1 MIYVITNGEQ
11 YIRTNPNG
19 RLAWSGNPTL
29 ANSFETFPA
38 ALGFL
43 KTKRVQ
49 NFLKGNSRRSRV
61 VELTDGYMPVEKPE
75 NCCEE
80 NLNDVDVIFSEDTR
94 VTLNLLNYLGINKK
108 LIALHE
114 HNEDMAKEK
123 VLEYLKNGN
132 NVALVTDRGTPIIS
146 DPGYKTVKYITDNNY
161 NVVALPGHT
170 AFVPALITSGLAPQ
184 PFLFY
189 GFLDSKDSLKRSE
202 LERLSD
208 EEETI
213 IFYEAPHRIIRTLN
227 MMLDIFGDRNISI
240 SREISKKFET
250 IYRGKISD
258 VINIIPEKGEFVI
271 IVDGVK
277 DKIVDNNITIKN
289 AVDNYIRTGFD
300 VMTSIKKV
308 AKDRNVP
315 KNVIYKEYHKEDN

>member
-1 MIYVITNGEQ
+1 MLQNSYDGK
-11 YIRTNPNG
+11 
-19 RLAWSGNPTL
+19 PTL
-29 ANSFETFPA
+29 YLISTPI
-38 ALGFL
+38 
-43 KTKRVQ
+43 
-49 NFLKGNSRRSRV
+49 GNLDDITYRSV
-61 VELTDGYMPVEKPE
+61 KI
-75 NCCEE
+75 
-80 NLNDVDVIFSEDTR
+80 LNDVDVIFSEDTR

-132 NVALVTDRGTPIIS
+132 NIALVTDRGTPIIS

-161 NVVALPGHT
+161 NVVALPGPT

-271 IVDGVK
+271 IFDGVK
-277 DKIVDNNITIKN
+277 DKIVDNNITIKD

>member
-1 MIYVITNGEQ
+1 MLQNSYDGK
-11 YIRTNPNG
+11 
-19 RLAWSGNPTL
+19 PTL
-29 ANSFETFPA
+29 YLISTPI
-38 ALGFL
+38 
-43 KTKRVQ
+43 
-49 NFLKGNSRRSRV
+49 GNLDDITYRSV
-61 VELTDGYMPVEKPE
+61 KI
-75 NCCEE
+75 
-80 NLNDVDVIFSEDTR
+80 LNDVDVIFSEDTR

-132 NVALVTDRGTPIIS
+132 NIALVTDRGTPIIS

-161 NVVALPGHT
+161 NVVALPGPT

-189 GFLDSKDSLKRSE
+189 GFLDGKDSLKRSE

-271 IVDGVK
+271 IVEGVK
-277 DKIVDNNITIKN
+277 DKIVDNNITIKD

>member
-1 MIYVITNGEQ
+1 MLQNSYDGK
-11 YIRTNPNG
+11 
-19 RLAWSGNPTL
+19 PTL
-29 ANSFETFPA
+29 YLISTPI
-38 ALGFL
+38 
-43 KTKRVQ
+43 
-49 NFLKGNSRRSRV
+49 GNLDDITYRSV
-61 VELTDGYMPVEKPE
+61 KI
-75 NCCEE
+75 
-80 NLNDVDVIFSEDTR
+80 LNDVDVIFSEDTR

-108 LIALHE
+108 IIALHE

-132 NVALVTDRGTPIIS
+132 NIALVTDRGTPIIS

-161 NVVALPGHT
+161 NVVALPGPT

-271 IVDGVK
+271 IVEGVK
-277 DKIVDNNITIKN
+277 DKIVDNNITIKD

>member
-1 MIYVITNGEQ
+1 MLQNSYDGK
-11 YIRTNPNG
+11 
-19 RLAWSGNPTL
+19 PTL
-29 ANSFETFPA
+29 YLISTPI
-38 ALGFL
+38 
-43 KTKRVQ
+43 
-49 NFLKGNSRRSRV
+49 GNLDDITYRSV
-61 VELTDGYMPVEKPE
+61 KI
-75 NCCEE
+75 
-80 NLNDVDVIFSEDTR
+80 LNDVDVIFSEDTR

-132 NVALVTDRGTPIIS
+132 NIALVTDRGTPIIS

-161 NVVALPGHT
+161 NVVALPGPT

-227 MMLDIFGDRNISI
+227 MMLEIFGDRNISI

-271 IVDGVK
+271 IVEGVK
-277 DKIVDNNITIKN
+277 DKIVDNNITIKD

-308 AKDRNVP
+308 SKDRNVP
-315 KNVIYKEYHKEDN
+315 KNVIYREYHKEDN

>member
-1 MIYVITNGEQ
+1 MLQNSYDGK
-11 YIRTNPNG
+11 
-19 RLAWSGNPTL
+19 PTL
-29 ANSFETFPA
+29 YLISTPI
-38 ALGFL
+38 
-43 KTKRVQ
+43 
-49 NFLKGNSRRSRV
+49 GNLEDITYRSV
-61 VELTDGYMPVEKPE
+61 KV
-75 NCCEE
+75 
-80 NLNDVDVIFSEDTR
+80 LNDVDVIFSEDTR

-108 LIALHE
+108 LISLHE
-114 HNEDMAKEK
+114 HNEDVVKEK
-123 VLEYLKNGN
+123 VLEYLKNGDN
-132 NVALVTDRGTPIIS
+132 IALVTDRGTPIIS

-161 NVVALPGHT
+161 NVVALPGPT

-189 GFLDSKDSLKRSE
+189 GFLDSKDSLKKSE

-250 IYRGKISD
+250 VYRGKISD

-277 DKIVDNNITIKN
+277 DKIIDNNITIKD

-308 AKDRNVP
+308 AKDRNVS

>member
-1 MIYVITNGEQ
+1 MLQNSYDGK
-11 YIRTNPNG
+11 
-19 RLAWSGNPTL
+19 PTL
-29 ANSFETFPA
+29 YLISTPI
-38 ALGFL
+38 
-43 KTKRVQ
+43 
-49 NFLKGNSRRSRV
+49 GNLEDITYRSVRI
-61 VELTDGYMPVEKPE
+61 
-75 NCCEE
+75 
-80 NLNDVDVIFSEDTR
+80 LNDVDVIFSEDTR

-114 HNEDMAKEK
+114 HNEDIIKEK

-146 DPGYKTVKYITDNNY
+146 DPGYKTVKYITNNNY
-161 NVVALPGHT
+161 NVVALPGPT
-170 AFVPALITSGLAPQ
+170 AFVPALITSGIAPQ

-189 GFLDSKDSLKRSE
+189 GFLDSKDSFKKGE

-250 IYRGKISD
+250 VYRGKISD

-271 IVDGVK
+271 IVEGIK
-277 DKIVDNNITIKN
+277 DRIVDNNITIKT

>member
-1 MIYVITNGEQ
+1 MLQNSYDGK
-11 YIRTNPNG
+11 
-19 RLAWSGNPTL
+19 PTL
-29 ANSFETFPA
+29 YLISTPI
-38 ALGFL
+38 
-43 KTKRVQ
+43 
-49 NFLKGNSRRSRV
+49 GNLDDITYRSV
-61 VELTDGYMPVEKPE
+61 KI
-75 NCCEE
+75 
-80 NLNDVDVIFSEDTR
+80 LNDVDVIFSEDTR

-123 VLEYLKNGN
+123 VLEYLKSGN
-132 NVALVTDRGTPIIS
+132 NIALVTDRGTPIIS

-161 NVVALPGHT
+161 NVVALPGPT

-271 IVDGVK
+271 IVEGVK
-277 DKIVDNNITIKN
+277 DKIVDNNITIKD